1 MKQLDLKSFAI
12 GILLTTTVVF
22 GVAATN
28 PTSEK
33 QWDENQRWVFLKMK
47 RVETE
52 ENPKKLKFIA
62 GFEPF
67 AVEGETIW
75 YRRPMDSY
83 ASLMSSMKKR
93 AERLGYTDEDLR
105 Q

>member
-1 MKQLDLKSFAI
+1 MKHLDWKSFAI

-28 PTSEK
+28 PTAEK
-33 QWDENQRWVFLKMK
+33 QWDENQSWVFIKMK
-47 RVETE
+47 RVEIE
-52 ENPKKLKFIA
+52 ENPKKHKLIA

-67 AVEGETIW
+67 AVQGETIW
-75 YRRPMDSY
+75 YRMPMDSY
-83 ASLMSSMKKR
+83 ASLNSWGKKR
-93 AERLGYTDEDLR
+93 AERLGITAEDLR